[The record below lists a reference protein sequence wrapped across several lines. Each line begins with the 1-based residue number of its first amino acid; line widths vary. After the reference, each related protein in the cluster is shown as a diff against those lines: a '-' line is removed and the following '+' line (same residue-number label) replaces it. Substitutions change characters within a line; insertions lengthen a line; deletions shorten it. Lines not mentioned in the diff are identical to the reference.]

1 MQKKCWN
8 GSRRCLELRIR
19 AMLAKLTDRV
29 EQLLI
34 TFCFNEKSGSFTV
47 FVVSI
52 LFPETHIIRN
62 TYYYEYNFQEK
73 SYIYNISNIHSI
85 FFFRYSYSRTSWCL
99 GGNCRGV
106 AAWIPLNSLFQPL
119 KIRQMSIWMK
129 FQRNFWCNFRKAP
142 WFLRVHL
149 MILVILLYF
158 CDML

>member
-1 MQKKCWN
+1 M
-8 GSRRCLELRIR
+8 ELRIR

-73 SYIYNISNIHSI
+73 SYIYIIYLI
-85 FFFRYSYSRTSWCL
+85 FIVFFSSATVTAGPPGALVGIVEAWR
-99 GGNCRGV
+99 RG
-106 AAWIPLNSLFQPL
+106 
-119 KIRQMSIWMK
+119 
-129 FQRNFWCNFRKAP
+129 FR
-142 WFLRVHL
+142 
-149 MILVILLYF
+149 
-158 CDML
+158 